1 MRTESDRWLGALFH
15 GWVEILTLFALL
27 LVAVALFTW
36 AWNRGFR
43 PADRGP
49 LVSAPLLLAGTA
61 MILLLRAFRDDL
73 LPAIIIALG
82 LVLAGL
88 LGRSVQPRGLWLPVI
103 AFAALLGLERNLS
116 ALAFGMVALLALLF
130 SARQQR

>member
-27 LVAVALFTW
+27 LVAVTLFSW

-61 MILLLRAFRDDL
+61 MILLLRVFRDDL

-88 LGRSVQPRGLWLPVI
+88 LGRSVQPRGLWLPVM
-103 AFAALLGLERNLS
+103 AFAALVGLERNLS

>member
-1 MRTESDRWLGALFH
+1 
-15 GWVEILTLFALL
+15 VELLTLFTVLLIAL
-27 LVAVALFTW
+27 ALMGW

-61 MILLLRAFRDDL
+61 MIVLLRSFREEL
-73 LPAIIIALG
+73 VPAIIIAVG
-82 LVLAGL
+82 LILAGL
-88 LGRSVQPRGLWLPVI
+88 LSRVTHPRGLWIPAM
-103 AFAALLGLERNLS
+103 AFASLLGMGRNLS
-116 ALAFGMVALLALLF
+116 ALALGLVILLALLF

>member
-27 LVAVALFTW
+27 LLAVALFTW

-88 LGRSVQPRGLWLPVI
+88 LGRSVQPRGLWLPVM

-116 ALAFGMVALLALLF
+116 ALAFGVVALLALLF

>member
-27 LVAVALFTW
+27 LVAVALFSW

>member
-1 MRTESDRWLGALFH
+1 MRSEADRWLGALFH
-15 GWVEILTLFALL
+15 GWVELLTLFTVLLTAL
-27 LVAVALFTW
+27 ALMGW

-49 LVSAPLLLAGTA
+49 LVSVPLLMAGTA
-61 MILLLRAFRDDL
+61 MVLLLRAFREEL
-73 LPAIIIALG
+73 IPAIIIAVG

-88 LGRSVQPRGLWLPVI
+88 LGRSMHPRGLWIPAM
-103 AFAALLGLERNLS
+103 AFSALLGMGRNLS
-116 ALAFGMVALLALLF
+116 ALALGLVILLALLF

>member
-15 GWVEILTLFALL
+15 GWVEILTLFTLL

-49 LVSAPLLLAGTA
+49 LLSAPLLIAGTA

-88 LGRSVQPRGLWLPVI
+88 LGRSVQPRGLWMPVM
-103 AFAALLGLERNLS
+103 AFSALLGLERNLS
-116 ALAFGMVALLALLF
+116 ALVLGMVVLLALLF